1 MLLSLNFLLVGVVVV
16 VVVVVVVI
24 VIVIVLVVVVIG
36 ILQMEANKFEQRE
49 FVQQPLASNC
59 THCSSSDI
67 VG

>member
-1 MLLSLNFLLVGVVVV
+1 MLLSLNFLLVVVVLVAVVVV
-16 VVVVVVVI
+16 VA
-24 VIVIVLVVVVIG
+24 VLVAVMIG